1 MDISKLSLLEI
12 VEKLRQREVTSE
24 ELVKY
29 YIDRIEEY
37 KDYNAVLE
45 VFEDALD
52 RAREMDEKIK
62 QGFEGK
68 LAGVPVI
75 IKDNILYKGKKA
87 TCASRFLEDY
97 VAQYSSTVVE
107 KLIESGAVI
116 IGRANMDEFAMGG
129 SNENSAYGVCHN
141 ALDFDRVAGGS
152 SGGSAVSVAKSLCA
166 CALGTDTGGSVRQPS
181 SFNGL
186 VGMKPTYGRVSRYGI
201 VAFASS
207 LDQVG
212 PITKTVKDNAYLL
225 SVISGYSK
233 YDETSKKEEVEDY
246 LSKIDGDIKD
256 LKIGVC
262 SEVKELVKGLPV
274 EKTYFDLIERLKS
287 QGNEIVEVSIKDL
300 SLVMACY
307 YIIAP
312 AEATSN
318 LGRFDGVKYS
328 RREKGCQDID
338 EIYIKSRTS
347 GFGKEV
353 KRRIMLGNFVL
364 SSGYFDAYYNK
375 AKKVQQRL
383 KKQTLDA
390 LASCDVLLLPTT
402 CGEAFKIG
410 EKIEDPISMYKED
423 IFTTLAN
430 ITGLPAL
437 TLPCGKGE
445 NGMPLGMQFVGKEF
459 EESKLYNLAD
469 YIERRRSEW
478 NMI

>member
-1 MDISKLSLLEI
+1 MNQIQLAELAGINVGTIRKYELG
-12 VEKLRQREVTSE
+12 LRNPKPDQ
-24 ELVKY
+24 L
-29 YIDRIEEY
+29 
-37 KDYNAVLE
+37 
-45 VFEDALD
+45 
-52 RAREMDEKIK
+52 EKIASALGLNVSVFLDFK
-62 QGFEGK
+62 IDSEKNISRIQITIHEGK
-68 LAGVPVI
+68 NKQVRKMCEKIGYPVRALHRTKI
-75 IKDNILYKGKKA
+75 GNI
-87 TCASRFLEDY
+87 D
-97 VAQYSSTVVE
+97 V
-107 KLIESGAVI
+107 
-116 IGRANMDEFAMGG
+116 
-129 SNENSAYGVCHN
+129 
-141 ALDFDRVAGGS
+141 
-152 SGGSAVSVAKSLCA
+152 
-166 CALGTDTGGSVRQPS
+166 
-181 SFNGL
+181 
-186 VGMKPTYGRVSRYGI
+186 
-201 VAFASS
+201 
-207 LDQVG
+207 
-212 PITKTVKDNAYLL
+212 
-225 SVISGYSK
+225 
-233 YDETSKKEEVEDY
+233 
-246 LSKIDGDIKD
+246 KD

-338 EIYIKSRTS
+338 EIYIKSRTA